1 MLKIDSVSKFY
12 GSTRAVDALSLEIAR
27 GEVLGLVGESGCGKS
42 TLARLVTGL
51 EKCDSGTISYEGGS
65 RIQMVFQDPYSSI
78 NPGKKIGWLLDEA
91 IWLSDRTLSK
101 AQRKEKVLSI
111 LEECG
116 LDESFIS
123 RYPSSLSGG
132 QRQRAAIALAL
143 VPEPEFIV
151 ADEPVSALDVSVQ
164 AQILNL
170 FSELR
175 EKHHFTC
182 LFISHDLSVVSYL
195 CDRIA
200 VMYLGQ
206 IVEIADAGE
215 IACNARHPYTSA
227 LFAAAETIETSLE
240 GEADAEHR
248 SYEGCPFAPRCPYS
262 SDICRKERPELK
274 GTAGHLA
281 ACHHPLGADRK

>member
-1 MLKIDSVSKFY
+1 MLKVEHLSKSY
-12 GSTRAVDALSLEIAR
+12 GKIKAVEDLSLEVRR

-42 TLARLVTGL
+42 TLARVITGL
-51 EKCDSGTISYEGGS
+51 EKSDSGTVTLESS
-65 RIQMVFQDPYSSI
+65 KRVQMVFQDPYSSI

-91 IWLSDRTLSK
+91 IRLSDRSISRSERK
-101 AQRKEKVLSI
+101 AKVSEL
-111 LEECG
+111 LKECG
-116 LDESFIS
+116 LDDSFIS

-143 VPEPEFIV
+143 VSEPEFIV

-182 LFISHDLSVVSYL
+182 LFISHDLAVVSYL

-200 VMYLGQ
+200 VMYLGH
-206 IVEIADAGE
+206 IVEIADEKA
-215 IACNARHPYTSA
+215 ITTNPRHPYTSA
-227 LFAAAETIETSLE
+227 LFSAAETIETSLE
-240 GEADAEHR
+240 GEPDAPQGVP
-248 SYEGCPFAPRCPYS
+248 SGCPFHPRCPYA
-262 SDICRKERPELK
+262 DERCRSERPELS
-274 GTAGHLA
+274 GEDGHLF
-281 ACHHPLGADRK
+281 ACHHPLEVRG